1 MYLCLYLMTPLSDV
15 WWGCWENRCGLKL
28 AFDCVCVCICVWSL
42 SSGVG
47 GLGKSLWIEA
57 CFRFPL
63 LFLPSRSLL
72 MPAGSWHFDR
82 TKAIHGLMMTMMIM
96 VDDNDDDD
104 GDDGWWWWRW
114 CLRWSDLCACVGSA
128 MEVLSPR
135 PRRGPTYQSQPLYT
149 IHSHFPNIFTHFFP
163 ILYFE
168 IWN

>member
-1 MYLCLYLMTPLSDV
+1 MTPLSDV
-15 WWGCWENRCGLKL
+15 RWGCWANRCGLKP
-28 AFDCVCVCICVWSL
+28 AFDCDCVCVCICVFICICICVWSL

-96 VDDNDDDD
+96 VDDDDDD
-104 GDDGWWWWRW
+104 AYTDQTCVRVWGRLWRCW
-114 CLRWSDLCACVGSA
+114 ALGLGGA
-128 MEVLSPR
+128 
-135 PRRGPTYQSQPLYT
+135 QPISLNHYIPFT
-149 IHSHFPNIFTHFFP
+149 LTFPLFSSCFPDFLGFSRIF
-163 ILYFE
+163 
-168 IWN
+168 